1 MGVNPFEAVGS
12 NLRPFLLAKQMH
24 ENVEEIHRLILGAR
38 GVMAMVRGTTPEYVL
53 SVSGADMTGST
64 ILVTIAQ
71 GAHNMTLSDERLTV
85 TYNESTD
92 SSIITFRLTQQ
103 ETLELKAGKA
113 QVQVKFADGNGYVEA
128 TDIGEI
134 IVLPVL
140 NEDVI

>member
-1 MGVNPFEAVGS
+1 
-12 NLRPFLLAKQMH
+12 
-24 ENVEEIHRLILGAR
+24 
-38 GVMAMVRGTTPEYVL
+38 MVRGTTPEYVL

-71 GAHNMTLSDERLTV
+71 GAYNMTLGDDRLNV
-85 TYNESTD
+85 TYNESTN

-103 ETLELKAGKA
+103 ETLKLKTGKA
-113 QVQVKFADGNGYVEA
+113 QVQVKFADNNGYVEA